1 MKKDNGNIIERVY
14 EYYKFTKP
22 NVWWLL
28 VFTAFGSTIAA
39 IGNTNM
45 NFNLTIII
53 SVILAVTAGTSGAEA
68 ISNYIDKDID
78 KKMDRTKNRA
88 IPSGR
93 INPKN
98 ALILGLVLTLISI
111 IISFY
116 IDTYNQYNK
125 IPIITTLMI
134 FGHIDYLII
143 YSLILK
149 RRSSLNIILGG
160 FSGAMPALIGFT
172 AITKTITTDGILLAI
187 IVFLWIP
194 THIWSLSI
202 KFRED
207 YSNAKIP
214 MLPVITTLENS
225 IRIIAIST
233 IIMILFTLMLYEF
246 GIYYTITASIL
257 GIIIGFKSIELVMK
271 PSEERAWSLFKITSP
286 YLAIIFLALIF
297 ETIIKY
303 FITI

>member
-1 MKKDNGNIIERVY
+1 VKKNNAKIMKRIY

-39 IGNTNM
+39 IGNTNTD
-45 NFNLTIII
+45 FNLTIII

-68 ISNYIDKDID
+68 ISNYIDRDID
-78 KKMDRTKNRA
+78 KKMNRTKNRA
-88 IPSGR
+88 IPSGK
-93 INPKN
+93 INPKH
-98 ALILGLVLTLISI
+98 ALLLGLILTLTSI

-116 IDTYNQYNK
+116 IDTYNQYSR

-134 FGHIDYLII
+134 FGHIDYLVI

-172 AITKTITTDGILLAI
+172 SITKTITIDGILLSI

-202 KFRED
+202 KFRQD
-207 YSNAKIP
+207 YTNAKIP
-214 MLPVITTLENS
+214 MLPVVTTLENS

-233 IIMILFTLMLYEF
+233 IIMILFTLTLYEF

-257 GIIIGFKSIELVMK
+257 GAIIGFKSIELMIK
-271 PSEERAWSLFKITSP
+271 PSEEKAWGLFKITSP
-286 YLAIIFLALIF
+286 YLAIIFLALMF
-297 ETIIKY
+297 ETIIRY
-303 FITI
+303 FTT